1 MLVSQPV
8 AVAPVVT
15 ETTQPVA
22 TIGGVPMSMVEY
34 FDLDYRNIDSR
45 EKKQLN
51 EIYDYFSRQDKPLEA
66 IWSDLRDIERRR
78 GLTTNEPRHA
88 RVWRWIKLTKEISSL
103 QSQRDTL

>member
-34 FDLDYRNIDSR
+34 FDLDYRNLESR
-45 EKKQLN
+45 EKKQIN
-51 EIYDYFSRQDKPLEA
+51 EIYDYFARQDKPLEQ
-66 IWSDLRDIERRR
+66 IWMDLRDIERRR
-78 GLTTNEPRHA
+78 GLTTNEKRHE
-88 RVWRWIKLTKEISSL
+88 RVWRWIKLSNQIQSL